1 MSSHFIKTTLK
12 RQKCYNIHMSKE
24 IVSKTKRMSDILV
37 LLEQSPV
44 TMAGLV
50 EKLGVSKRTLQRDLR
65 LMQES
70 GVPLISPKQSVYAF
84 VNGFSCKQ
92 IKVSPMRAAL
102 QVTAFE
108 VAQQCGVDFRTT
120 TQEVTSLFVPTPF
133 GSCTFATSEEFAPSF
148 GLMSKTAYNACEK
161 HQFLRITLPKKRSLT
176 IRPYQLWQILG
187 RWYVVS
193 MNASGEISR
202 YALDEISACEQV
214 FNPGSYVPAEFT
226 PIPFALWPIWKMAHT
241 WLNQDI
247 QRQVLLAKKQA
258 NDVLMSQKQKMEQ
271 VPATAAPAPSEKAEK
286 TIPQTVSNLPQN
298 EPSVP
303 QNPADTVAQN
313 PDLSAKTPVLPP
325 KAQINS

>member
-1 MSSHFIKTTLK
+1 
-12 RQKCYNIHMSKE
+12 MSKE
-24 IVSKTKRMSDILV
+24 IVSKTKRMADILA
-37 LLEQSPV
+37 LLEQGAVNMP
-44 TMAGLV
+44 GLV

-65 LMQES
+65 LMQEA
-70 GVPLISPKQSVYAF
+70 GVPLISPKQSVYTF

-120 TQEVTSLFVPTPF
+120 TQEVASLFVPTSF
-133 GSCTFATSEEFAPSF
+133 GSCTFANSEDFAPSF
-148 GLMSKTAYNACEK
+148 GLMSQTAYNACEK

-202 YALDEISACEQV
+202 YALDEISACEQL

-247 QRQVLLAKKQA
+247 QKQVLLAKKQA
-258 NDVLMSQKQKMEQ
+258 NDALMSQKQKIEQ
-271 VPATAAPAPSEKAEK
+271 APATAAPAPSEKAEK
-286 TIPQTVSNLPQN
+286 TAPQTVPN
-298 EPSVP
+298 VP
-303 QNPADTVAQN
+303 QGTPNLLPNLNETEPQEVDLPAQN
-313 PDLSAKTPVLPP
+313 TILTQEKQA
-325 KAQINS
+325 NE

>member
-12 RQKCYNIHMSKE
+12 RQKCYNIYMSKE
-24 IVSKTKRMSDILV
+24 IVSKTKRMANILA
-37 LLEQSPV
+37 LLEQGPV
-44 TMAGLV
+44 TMTGLV

-70 GVPLISPKQSVYAF
+70 GVPLISPKQSIYAF

-120 TQEVTSLFVPTPF
+120 TQEVASLFVPTPF

-202 YALDEISACEQV
+202 YALDEISACEQL
-214 FNPGSYVPAEFT
+214 FNPGSYVPDEFT

-247 QRQVLLAKKQA
+247 QKQVLLAKKQA
-258 NDVLMSQKQKMEQ
+258 DDALMSQKQKTEQ
-271 VPATAAPAPSEKAEK
+271 VTPLAAPAPSEKAEK
-286 TIPQTVSNLPQN
+286 IVPQTVSNLPQN
-298 EPSVP
+298 EPAAP
-303 QNPADTVAQN
+303 QKSAETEPQN
-313 PDLSAKTPVLPP
+313 PDLSAKNPVLPQ
-325 KAQINS
+325 KTKINS